1 MYKNGESGIQNF
13 SGNFLKKF
21 FQEKY
26 SKNSEKND
34 EFVKDG
40 VKRNED
46 VKCSIPLKR
55 QRKISDAISLKM
67 PDTIGAEA
75 DFYTVDE
82 YGIKKVDG
90 NSADVLI
97 KENGALKYLALNGVL
112 NIPRTKG
119 IFFDDGAACLVTDIK
134 AGAPVDIEKGL
145 SFENVENLFKIFFQM
160 DKALFLHNDLHRG
173 NILAENGRVSLIDF
187 GDFLIVG
194 DDGEIIGAK
203 SVDFNKNV
211 TFRPKKRLQ
220 KLISKAA
227 RGEKSTGLNYSDNP
241 NLPFG
246 SNVSNFEYRFLSSY
260 LKRFEDVDNKGAKQ
274 FFSVYLNQKGRYYKK
289 RAEYYNGLV
298 ASFGNELGKNYLRQA
313 VLYDMA
319 ASNVLRSK
327 NKDAIQIER
336 IKMDFKAALYEA
348 KEAKNRHGALEK
360 DTVPNL
366 KKEYFLLIKKI
377 DEVLKTSFDNDLILY
392 AEALNKI
399 YLNPYWAWKIESL
412 A

>member
-1 MYKNGESGIQNF
+1 M
-13 SGNFLKKF
+13 
-21 FQEKY
+21 
-26 SKNSEKND
+26 
-34 EFVKDG
+34 
-40 VKRNED
+40 
-46 VKCSIPLKR
+46 
-55 QRKISDAISLKM
+55 
-67 PDTIGAEA
+67 
-75 DFYTVDE
+75 
-82 YGIKKVDG
+82 
-90 NSADVLI
+90 
-97 KENGALKYLALNGVL
+97 
-112 NIPRTKG
+112 
-119 IFFDDGAACLVTDIK
+119 
-134 AGAPVDIEKGL
+134 
-145 SFENVENLFKIFFQM
+145 
-160 DKALFLHNDLHRG
+160 
-173 NILAENGRVSLIDF
+173 
-187 GDFLIVG
+187 
-194 DDGEIIGAK
+194 
-203 SVDFNKNV
+203 
-211 TFRPKKRLQ
+211 
-220 KLISKAA
+220 
-227 RGEKSTGLNYSDNP
+227 
-241 NLPFG
+241 PFG